1 MEIANRRVATIH
13 FVMTDADGTQV
24 TSTYG
29 SAPLVHMYGTGGI
42 VPALD
47 KALAGKQPGD
57 KFSIDVRPEE
67 GFGPHREELVQT
79 LPRDTYAGQSAL
91 AVGTRLDAQTQGFGP
106 LKVVVTALDG
116 DTITVDGNHPL
127 AGKPFKLDVEV
138 VDVRVATPE
147 EIQFGVQ
154 QPKG

>member
-13 FVMTDADGTQV
+13 FTLTDADGRQV

-29 SAPLVHMYGTGGI
+29 HAPLVHMYGTGGI

-47 KALAGKQPGD
+47 KALAGKQPGE
-57 KFSIDVRPEE
+57 KFRIEVQPEE

-79 LPRDTYAGQSAL
+79 LPREVYDGHSAL
-91 AVGTRLDAQTQGFGP
+91 GVGSRLDAKTEGLGP
-106 LKVVVTALDG
+106 LQVVVTAVDG

-127 AGKPFKLDVEV
+127 AGKPFALDVEV

-154 QPKG
+154 QPR